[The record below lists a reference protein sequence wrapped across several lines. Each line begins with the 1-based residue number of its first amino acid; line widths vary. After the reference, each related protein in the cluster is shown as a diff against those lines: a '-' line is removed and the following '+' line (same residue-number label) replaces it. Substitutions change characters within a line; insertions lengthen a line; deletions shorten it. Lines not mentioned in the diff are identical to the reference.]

1 MMETKD
7 LSMNDSVLSVKD
19 IENRLKQLRR
29 IKQKSED
36 LKVHHDTDNLDE
48 DER

>member
-1 MMETKD
+1 METKD

>member
-1 MMETKD
+1 METKD
-7 LSMNDSVLSVKD
+7 CSLGDKIATD
-19 IENRLKQLRR
+19 QYIQEKLKQLAR
-29 IKQKSED
+29 IKQRSND